1 MSASS
6 RSERPLVVATLNRAK
21 GAELLRLLTG
31 FPFVVTLLAE
41 ITGASLPE
49 ETGQSY
55 RENALL
61 KARAATRQTGMP
73 ALADDSG
80 LEVDA
85 LGGAPGIFS
94 ARYGGRELDDRGRV
108 EKLLEALK
116 GVPDERRTARFRCVI
131 ALVDPTRT
139 SAFPGGDETIA
150 EGVVDGVITRAPR
163 GTAGFG
169 YDPVFFYPP
178 LGRTFGELEPDE
190 ADQVSHRAGAVR
202 ALRTALGG

>member
-21 GAELLRLLTG
+21 GAELVRLLAG
-31 FPFVVTLLAE
+31 LPFAGTLLADVP
-41 ITGASLPE
+41 GASLPP

-55 RENALL
+55 GENALI
-61 KARAATRQTGMP
+61 KARAVARLTGLP

-94 ARYGGRELDDRGRV
+94 ARYGGAGLDDGGRIAC
-108 EKLLEALK
+108 LLDALA
-116 GVPDERRTARFRCVI
+116 GVPDERRTARFRSVV
-131 ALVDPTRT
+131 ALVDP
-139 SAFPGGDETIA
+139 GGSDVTA
-150 EGVVDGVITRAPR
+150 EGVVEGAITHAPR

-169 YDPVFFYPP
+169 YDPVFFYPR
-178 LGRTFGELEPDE
+178 LGRTFGELTSEETDR
-190 ADQVSHRAGAVR
+190 VSHRARAVR
-202 ALRTALGG
+202 ALWSVLGG